1 MHIYVMHRFVV
12 QAFQDPPLCSS
23 TILIQRHPHL
33 TVGYH
38 LSEELT
44 QLLEER
50 LINDLLPGGLAAAP
64 APFPED
70 LYSKVN

>member
-1 MHIYVMHRFVV
+1 MV

-23 TILIQRHPHL
+23 PILKQRHPHL

-50 LINDLLPGGLAAAP
+50 LINNLLPGGLA

-70 LYSKVN
+70 LYSKVVKTKTFYLH